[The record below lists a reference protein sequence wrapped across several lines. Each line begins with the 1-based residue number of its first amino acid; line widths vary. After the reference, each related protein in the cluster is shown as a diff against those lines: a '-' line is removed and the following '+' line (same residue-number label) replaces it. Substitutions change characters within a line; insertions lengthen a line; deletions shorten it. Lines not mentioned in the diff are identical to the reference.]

1 MSTVSLNTKKPI
13 ATATS
18 PARDLSGQALLKD
31 MRAYKDKD
39 KVTASPAAARDFLV
53 GLGVLTEQ
61 GKANFLSFFQ
71 HLAERYKKATKKDI
85 ADLDRECDS

>member
-1 MSTVSLNTKKPI
+1 MPNASRPAKKIVTP
-13 ATATS
+13 TAVA
-18 PARDLSGQALLKD
+18 ARDLSGQALLSD

-61 GKANFLSFFQ
+61 GK
-71 HLAERYKKATKKDI
+71 TKRLI
-85 ADLDRECDS
+85 RG